1 MKTILRVIALTL
13 ALNFLALAGGVGW
26 LWQSGKLDKAKVAQ
40 IREVLFAADGPAT
53 RPATQPSD
61 TASGDLPRAP
71 NLEEMLA
78 KTSGKSAAEQLQ
90 YIRTS
95 FDTQMAQ
102 LDHLR
107 KQLLA
112 LQQQVKL
119 AQDQV
124 LLDRKKLQEEKLV
137 LARREQEAQRLAN
150 DKGFQDSLGLYES
163 MPTKQVKTIF
173 MGMDDAGMLR
183 YLQAMEPAKAARIV
197 KEFKT
202 PEETERLKKVMEKMR
217 QPESVAKE

>member
-1 MKTILRVIALTL
+1 MKTILRVMALTL

-26 LWQSGKLDKAKVAQ
+26 LWQSGKLDKDKVAR
-40 IREVLFAADGPAT
+40 IREVLFAADAPAT
-53 RPATQPSD
+53 RPTTQPSD
-61 TASGDLPRAP
+61 EASGDLPRAP
-71 NLEEMLA
+71 KLEEMLA

-124 LLDRKKLQEEKLV
+124 LVDRKKLQDEKLA
-137 LARREQEAQRLAN
+137 LTRREQEAQRLAN

-163 MPTKQVKTIF
+163 MPAKQVKTLF

-183 YLQAMEPAKAARIV
+183 YLQAMEPAKAARIA